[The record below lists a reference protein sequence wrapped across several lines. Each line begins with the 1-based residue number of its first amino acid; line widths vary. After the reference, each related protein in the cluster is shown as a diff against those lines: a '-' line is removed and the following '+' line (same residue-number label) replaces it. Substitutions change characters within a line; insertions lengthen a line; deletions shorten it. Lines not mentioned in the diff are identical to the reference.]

1 MDANYELGGTKMKW
15 IPVNYVNDNYIPDVR
30 LKNEHAII
38 LVTYETLKGRRY
50 VKQVLCSYGR
60 IDKKLNG
67 KVVAW
72 MPLPEP
78 YENK

>member
-1 MDANYELGGTKMKW
+1 MGW
-15 IPVNYVNDNYIPDVR
+15 IHTDYINQNYIPDSR
-30 LKNEHAII
+30 LKNIHAII
-38 LVTYETLKGRRY
+38 LVTYETSKGRRY

-78 YENK
+78 YKGK